1 MKERGSNVYNSH
13 KKAVDTTGT
22 IGHTDP
28 MERMIVYVDDALKR
42 LVIEWQHQHQMPSR
56 TEAVRAILRAAV
68 EPAEKEEGK

>member
-42 LVIEWQHQHQMPSR
+42 RVIEWQHQHQMPSR